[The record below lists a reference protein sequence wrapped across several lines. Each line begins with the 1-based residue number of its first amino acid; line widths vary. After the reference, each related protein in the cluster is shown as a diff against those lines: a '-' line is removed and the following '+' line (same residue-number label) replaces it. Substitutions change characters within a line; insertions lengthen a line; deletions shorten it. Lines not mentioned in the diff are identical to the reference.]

1 MELKNVEIFRTGT
14 HTDSAGKTRTWTATD
29 LARIADSYD
38 PSQREAPAV
47 IGHPATNAPAYG
59 WVERFKVV
67 GDRLL
72 ADFKDMAAPFV
83 AAIKAGRYR
92 KRSISIYPDGSARHV
107 GFLGA
112 AAPAVPGLKDITFA
126 DGADAVTYEFEA
138 PGQDRPGKEVD
149 VDLQA
154 ALARI
159 KELETQLADMKAQD
173 QAGQHSAQIA
183 ALEAKV
189 KEAKAEADKAKTD
202 FAEFKEGQA
211 KAAREKRVDHLVTS
225 GRIKPA
231 EKARILAFAES
242 HAKAG
247 GTIDFAAEGGQAE
260 KVSLEEA
267 FWRDFEARP
276 VNAHGLLGE
285 IATAD
290 KAAEFNQGG
299 TPPATG
305 GNLAAK
311 F

>member
-1 MELKNVEIFRTGT
+1 MELKDVEVFRTGRW
-14 HTDSAGKTRTWTATD
+14 TDSAGNTRTWTAPD
-29 LARIADSYD
+29 LARIAASYD
-38 PSQREAPAV
+38 PAQHEAPAV

-59 WVERFKVV
+59 WVERVKVV

-72 ADFKDMAAPFV
+72 ADFRDLAAPFGQ
-83 AAIKAGRYR
+83 ALKDGLYR
-92 KRSISIYPDGSARHV
+92 KRSVSVYPDGRLRHV

-149 VDLQA
+149 VELQA

-211 KAAREKRVDHLVTS
+211 KVARKARVEALVAT
-225 GRIKPA
+225 GRILPGELGKV
-231 EKARILAFAES
+231 LAYAES
-242 HAKAG
+242 LAG
-247 GTIDFAAEGGQAE
+247 ANGEMEFAAGDGKTE
-260 KVSLEEA
+260 KVSPGEA
-267 FWRDFEARP
+267 YLRDFEARTA
-276 VNAHGLLGE
+276 NHTGLLGE

-290 KAAEFNQGG
+290 KAADHSAQDKPLNIKDINKH
-299 TPPATG
+299 A
-305 GNLAAK
+305 
-311 F
+311 